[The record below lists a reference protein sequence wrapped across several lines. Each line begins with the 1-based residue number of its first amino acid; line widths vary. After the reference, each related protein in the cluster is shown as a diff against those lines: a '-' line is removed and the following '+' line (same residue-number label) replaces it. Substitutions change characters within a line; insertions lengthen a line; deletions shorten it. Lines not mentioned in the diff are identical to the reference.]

1 MSKFIVDPESIRI
14 FYTSYHDFLVI
25 FINSGRNLIRWK
37 RMRPEDGE
45 RRRDRSADITLPL
58 KLKPINEQDK
68 KKGCKMT
75 LGIVCFM
82 EFLVRIMQKLP
93 DDLQDVLEMPLMG
106 SEDPVFFSV
115 DALYSSS

>member
-1 MSKFIVDPESIRI
+1 MNGLGATGRPFVSPRCIVGK
-14 FYTSYHDFLVI
+14 L
-25 FINSGRNLIRWK
+25 N
-37 RMRPEDGE
+37 EDGE

-82 EFLVRIMQKLP
+82 EFLVRIMRKLP

>member
-1 MSKFIVDPESIRI
+1 
-14 FYTSYHDFLVI
+14 
-25 FINSGRNLIRWK
+25 
-37 RMRPEDGE
+37 
-45 RRRDRSADITLPL
+45 
-58 KLKPINEQDK
+58 
-68 KKGCKMT
+68 MT